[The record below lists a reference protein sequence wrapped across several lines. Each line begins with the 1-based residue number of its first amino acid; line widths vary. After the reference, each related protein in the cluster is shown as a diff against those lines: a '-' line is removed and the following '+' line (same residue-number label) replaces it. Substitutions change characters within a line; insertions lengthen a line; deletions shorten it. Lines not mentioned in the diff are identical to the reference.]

1 MSKHVVCWLRACI
14 RVPGVIWLEVREQG
28 FLCWV
33 QVVRLSVSGMPL
45 GGWGC
50 QERFTVETLHSCSQ
64 GQPFINCDELFF
76 ISLPQFISSHI
87 FLGSIPFFQYHHFN
101 AITTTHLLL
110 YSFNNLLFLRKHLS
124 TQSSLIGQRPDT
136 WWPYFLLP
144 SDHPYHLTHLSQALS
159 FNGLLIN

>member
-14 RVPGVIWLEVREQG
+14 RVPGVILAVREQG

-64 GQPFINCDELFF
+64 GQPLINCDELFF
-76 ISLPQFISSHI
+76 ISLPQFISSNI

-110 YSFNNLLFLRKHLS
+110 YSFNNLNICPLRAAWLVNV
-124 TQSSLIGQRPDT
+124 
-136 WWPYFLLP
+136 
-144 SDHPYHLTHLSQALS
+144 LTHGGPIFFCQVTTHITWLICHKPCLSMVY
-159 FNGLLIN
+159 